1 MIPWFTLFSMTKR
14 EEFVMKIKP
23 FVSAGLVLIFLL
35 AGQGAIEAQVLKK
48 MEVLAEID
56 VPWSAPGPIA
66 WCDGAFFCLDS
77 GAKTIFRVEADGS
90 AQEIFG
96 LGNRVASPGDLTCFG
111 GNLWVSDRSSGE
123 IAKYSPGGKWL
134 NTIKAPGSEPSG
146 IAFDG
151 TRMWISTGDHKIIK
165 AALAGSELNVI
176 ERFKKKRIA
185 LNALVWAKDSK
196 KGTLWGCWAGKDQI
210 CRIDPGSGKIIKRLA
225 SPASDPV
232 GIAWD
237 GSALWVADGE
247 ACKLFKVS
255 PP

>member
-1 MIPWFTLFSMTKR
+1 
-14 EEFVMKIKP
+14 MKIKY
-23 FVSAGLVLIFLL
+23 FVAAGLALIFLL
-35 AGQGAIEAQVLKK
+35 AGQSTVEAQVLKK

-56 VPWSAPGPIA
+56 VPLSAPGPIA
-66 WCDGAFFCLDS
+66 WCDGALFCLDS
-77 GAKTIFRVEADGS
+77 GAKTIFRVGAEGS

-96 LGNRVASPGDLTCFG
+96 LGNRVESPGDLTCFG
-111 GNLWVSDRSSGE
+111 GNLWVSDLSSGE

-134 NTIKAPGSEPSG
+134 NSIKTPGSEPSG

-151 TRMWISTGDHKIIK
+151 TRLWISTRDLVIYK

-176 ERFKKKRIA
+176 ERYKKKKIA
-185 LNALVWAKDSK
+185 LNALAWAADSK
-196 KGTLWGCWAGKDQI
+196 KGALWGCRTGKDEI
-210 CRIDPGSGKIIKRLA
+210 CRIDPGSGKIIKRLT

-237 GSALWVADGE
+237 GSALWVVDGQDG
-247 ACKLFKVS
+247 KLFKVS